1 MLNGR
6 TPGVT
11 MQKGRMAGRDDTF
24 SLAPVPWG
32 QALRRGAMVALGALA
47 LTACTTTPRTVSVVD
62 RTTPAR
68 STTATTGTAA
78 STSGTSADGRPVSD
92 AETYVV
98 KRGDTL
104 YQIALD
110 HGQDWRDIAQW
121 SALEDANQLRV
132 GQVLRVRRPG
142 SAPPVAGQTDTG
154 VAQTAPITG
163 PAPIA
168 PRPLGTPAPATPGTP
183 PAAVV
188 VPTPPTVPAA
198 PATAAKP
205 SDAPGEKIDWAW
217 PAAGKVIEN
226 FNETRNKGLDIAGTP
241 GDPVLAA
248 ADGKVVYSGSGLRGY
263 GNLIILKHNNTYLS
277 AYAHNRAMLV
287 KEGQSVRRGQ
297 KIAELGQTDAESP
310 RLHFEIRRQGKPVDP
325 SGFLPSR

>member
-11 MQKGRMAGRDDTF
+11 LQEGRMAGRDDMF
-24 SLAPVPWG
+24 ALAPVPWG
-32 QALRRGAMVALGALA
+32 QALRRGAMLALGAIA

-68 STTATTGTAA
+68 STTATTGSSA
-78 STSGTSADGRPVSD
+78 STPGTTPDGRPVSD

-142 SAPPVAGQTDTG
+142 SAPPVVAQNDTG

-168 PRPLGTPAPATPGTP
+168 PRPLGTPAPVTP

-188 VPTPPTVPAA
+188 VPTPPTVPAP

-241 GDPVLAA
+241 GDPILAA

-287 KEGQSVRRGQ
+287 KEGQSVKRGQ